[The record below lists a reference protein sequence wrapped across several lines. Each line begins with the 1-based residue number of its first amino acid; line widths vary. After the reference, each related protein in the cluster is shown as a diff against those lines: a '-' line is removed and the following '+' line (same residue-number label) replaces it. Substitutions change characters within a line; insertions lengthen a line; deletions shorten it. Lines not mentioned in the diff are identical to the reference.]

1 VPATQPSCPAF
12 IGRNFDRLLVTT
24 ASEGMDEPAKAA
36 DPQHG
41 MTFSLD
47 VGATG
52 RPEPRVRLT

>member
-1 VPATQPSCPAF
+1 MQPSCPVF
-12 IGRNFDRLLVTT
+12 VGRNFDRLLVTT
-24 ASEGMDEPAKAA
+24 ASEGMDEQARAA

-41 MTFSLD
+41 MTFILD